1 MSYEGIEIFN
11 GVSLTAV
18 ELFDKYAS
26 LVKSRATKFS
36 SVECELEDI
45 IQEGNIGLI
54 YAARKF
60 DGSLSSF
67 PTFARRC
74 VDAAIID
81 YLRKNS
87 KLSQIP
93 QENLVEIDSFQ
104 IADSS
109 SDPEAALFSKEE
121 YLGIISKAKSLLSAK
136 EFSVFSDMV
145 LGFSR
150 DEIATRNG
158 MDAKSVNNA
167 VQRIRS
173 KFK

>member
-1 MSYEGIEIFN
+1 MSYEGTEIFD

-26 LVKSRATKFS
+26 LVKSRAIKFLS
-36 SVECELEDI
+36 DGCELEDI

-60 DGSLSSF
+60 DGALSSF

-93 QENLVEIDSFQ
+93 KENLVEFDFVQ

-109 SDPEAALFSKEE
+109 SDPEVALFSKEE
-121 YLGIISKAKSLLSAK
+121 YLGIINKAKGILSTK
-136 EFSVFSDMV
+136 EFAVFSDMI

-150 DEIATRNG
+150 DEIASRNE